1 MASAL
6 PTVDDALGVITKDM
20 PVKNVLR
27 LMSTSAANRNSIR
40 QIFGPEFFRKLG
52 RVRIVHEAKKMFH
65 TNPALFKTTY
75 CVGQLTPQNCELVE
89 SFMTFALDER
99 SCDVPV
105 KKFDELYESQYIE
118 LLADILDPNPHPLL
132 VGDKNALCQ
141 VLALKPKS
149 DNHDL
154 GMSLLCDDSIDGDG
168 GSKRKRKS
176 KRKSK
181 RNIKRN
187 IKRYKRKTFKNKKLN

>member
-20 PVKNVLR
+20 PVKNVLM
-27 LMSTSAANRNSIR
+27 LMNTSAANRDAIK
-40 QIFGPEFFRKLG
+40 QLFGDKFFRKLG
-52 RVRIVHEAKKMFH
+52 RVRIVHEAKKMFQ
-65 TNPALFKTTY
+65 TDPALFKTTY
-75 CVGQLTPQNCELVE
+75 CDGQLTPQNCKMVE
-89 SFMTFALDER
+89 SFMSFALDER

-118 LLADILDPNPHPLL
+118 LLSDILDPKPHPLL
-132 VGDKNALCQ
+132 MGDKNALCQ
-141 VLALKPKS
+141 VLALKPKTYS
-149 DNHDL
+149 HEL
-154 GMSLLCDDSIDGDG
+154 GMSLLCDDEVEG

-181 RNIKRN
+181 KNIKRN
-187 IKRYKRKTFKNKKLN
+187 TKRYKRKLSKRKK